1 MTTVN
6 TKVIITIAPILSVK
20 AELKP
25 IVNLVSEKMFS
36 VTIVSGSDTKIFNNF
51 NNVIYN
57 YSLIIPVVVFITIDV
72 KILVNKIV
80 SVRKLFRQRYHFY

>member
-6 TKVIITIAPILSVK
+6 TKVIITILAILSIK

-25 IVNLVSEKMFS
+25 IIVNLVSEKMFS

-51 NNVIYN
+51 NNVIYIHLL
-57 YSLIIPVVVFITIDV
+57 YL
-72 KILVNKIV
+72 
-80 SVRKLFRQRYHFY
+80 